1 MIGQA
6 ITKSFLS
13 RSIQRTVSLQHTKC
27 LSTITMKFDKI
38 INERNSNNGLI
49 KRTFQKTYYRRLAS
63 TISVEAAI
71 PVSKAE
77 MFCRQCEQT
86 KDGVACTT
94 LGICGKT
101 PETAAIQDTLLEV
114 IKSVSIWAVAAR
126 KAGATAEDMM
136 PANEW
141 SLRAAFSTLTNVNF
155 SESRIAEYI
164 HQGMVVKRD

>member
-1 MIGQA
+1 MR
-6 ITKSFLS
+6 TD
-13 RSIQRTVSLQHTKC
+13 QRWS
-27 LSTITMKFDKI
+27 
-38 INERNSNNGLI
+38 GLHHSWN
-49 KRTFQKTYYRRLAS
+49 LW
-63 TISVEAAI
+63 
-71 PVSKAE
+71 KA
-77 MFCRQCEQT
+77 
-86 KDGVACTT
+86 
-94 LGICGKT
+94 

-114 IKSVSIWAVAAR
+114 IKSVAIWAVAAR